1 MVVDKKTGQVICLAQ
16 AHGRRHDFHLF
27 KASKTRFHPKTK
39 VSVDTGYPG
48 LKKRHART
56 EMPKKK
62 SKNKPLSIEDKRRN
76 RKISAERVLCEN
88 VIGALKR
95 FKILAERYRN
105 RRKRFGLR
113 FFLIAAFYNTTL
125 TL

>member
-1 MVVDKKTGQVICLAQ
+1 M
-16 AHGRRHDFHLF
+16 
-27 KASKTRFHPKTK
+27 
-39 VSVDTGYPG
+39 SVDTGYLG
-48 LKKRHART
+48 LKKRHSNT

-62 SKNKPLSIEDKRRN
+62 SKNNPLSKCDKRRN
-76 RKISAERVLCEN
+76 REISAQRVLCEN

-95 FKILAERYRN
+95 FRILAERYRN

-125 TL
+125 AL